1 MRAMKARASK
11 VEELLPDAEV
21 SAFDLLLQDGHH
33 NTIKELTGHLPLAQ
47 NFVEHGKYIF
57 YI

>member
-1 MRAMKARASK
+1 MKARASK
-11 VEELLPDAEV
+11 VKEPLPDAEV

-33 NTIKELTGHLPLAQ
+33 NTVKELAGHLPLAQ

-57 YI
+57 YII